1 MFGRRRRNAPTAPPA
16 VKGPDVYIETEGLGT
31 ILGGTIRFFFTE
43 DLSGEATS
51 SLEAS
56 LGQQLAFLRRF
67 DFRPYRNYVALS
79 WVMKDD
85 EEYDLDEVESDVQLV
100 ALGVLAHHFGWRE
113 PQTGSFNGSEERH
126 AMAKKLGT
134 QWTLGQS

>member
-1 MFGRRRRNAPTAPPA
+1 MFGRRRRNAPPAPLTA
-16 VKGPDVYIETEGLGT
+16 KGPDVYIESDGLGL

-43 DLSGEATS
+43 ELPADAAS

-56 LGQQLAFLRRF
+56 LGQQLAFLQRF
-67 DFRPYRNYVALS
+67 SFRPYRNYVALT
-79 WVMKDD
+79 WIMKDD
-85 EEYDLDEVESDVQLV
+85 DERYLEEVESDVQLV

-113 PQTGSFNGSEERH
+113 PQTSSFSSSEERH